1 MTTRSP
7 VLDHPLRFAPVLK
20 DYIWGGRRLAAWGKP
35 LGPGQ
40 HWAESWEVVDHPQG
54 QSHVLAGPFQGR
66 TLHEL
71 VVERGEELLGR
82 DAPRPRFPLL
92 LKLLDAHDRLSVQ
105 VHPNDQQAARLDPP
119 DEGKT
124 EAWIVLEAAPGSGV
138 WAGLLPGVDRP
149 RLEEHLRQGTV
160 EQCLHFQEVR
170 PGDCILLPAGT
181 VHAIGPGLLLAE
193 IQQASNVTFRLFD
206 WNRLGPDGRP
216 RPLHVEQALEVI
228 DFSRGPISPSRPQ
241 PTATPGEEL
250 LVACE
255 KFVVRRR
262 QVAEP
267 VRLGGQQQCHIVL
280 VIQGSGSWASDPL
293 ERPMRRGDSALLP
306 AAAGAVEFVPR
317 EPTTL
322 LHFHLPPPGV

>member
-1 MTTRSP
+1 MSEQP
-7 VLDHPLRFAPVLK
+7 LDHPLRFVPVLK

-35 LGPGQ
+35 LGPGP
-40 HWAESWEVVDHPQG
+40 HWAESWEVADHPDG
-54 QSHVLAGPFQGR
+54 QSRVLAGPWQGR

-71 VVERGEELLGR
+71 VEHRGKELLGR

-105 VHPNDQQAARLDPP
+105 VHPNDEQAARLQPP

-124 EAWIVLEAAPGSGV
+124 EAWIVLEAAPGAGV
-138 WAGLLPGVDRP
+138 WAGLRPGVDRHQ
-149 RLEEHLRQGTV
+149 LLEHLRQGTV
-160 EQCLHFQEVR
+160 EECLHFQEVQ

-193 IQQASNVTFRLFD
+193 IQQSSNVTFRLFD

-228 DFSRGPISPSRPQ
+228 DFQRGPVLPAEPQ
-241 PTATPGEEL
+241 PTGVPGEEL
-250 LVACE
+250 LVACD

-262 QVAEP
+262 HLSETA
-267 VRLGGQQQCHIVL
+267 RLGENERFLIAL
-280 VIQGSGSWASDPL
+280 VIQGQGSWRGDPSGQ
-293 ERPMRRGDSALLP
+293 PMRRGDSALLP
-306 AAAGAVEFVPR
+306 AAAGPLEFVPH

-322 LHFHLPPPGV
+322 LLFHLPPA